1 MKGKGPSF
9 SGLLGVTYSS
19 EAKLLA
25 IKEVLKIFKKY
36 FQGRMLVEGDLV
48 NTIWCVQGRKM
59 PSLKLISILEE
70 IRELSRNVDVSLS
83 HVRRLTNGQME

>member
-36 FQGRMLVEGDLV
+36 FQGRMIVEGDLV
-48 NTIWCVQGRKM
+48 NTIW
-59 PSLKLISILEE
+59 
-70 IRELSRNVDVSLS
+70 
-83 HVRRLTNGQME
+83 